1 MLEIFVVL
9 LDRLSLMVEYFLN
22 CYSCSNAATC
32 NMHAQFTAGENGNWF
47 ANFRTL
53 ATWISGLL
61 ATFVINLENF
71 SVYFLHGCWCFSLK
85 FGICGGNRNGIF
97 QTESYYMLLPLDIYS
112 RGVEAES
119 IEDTPWFNIPWC
131 FLMQMQVLP
140 SRTHPLMQ
148 MSAFGGYILSG
159 TKICS
164 SS

>member
-85 FGICGGNRNGIF
+85 FGICGGNRNGSF
-97 QTESYYMLLPLDIYS
+97 QTESYYMLLPHDIYS

-119 IEDTPWFNIPWC
+119 IEDTVIQYSLLFSDAN
-131 FLMQMQVLP
+131 
-140 SRTHPLMQ
+140 
-148 MSAFGGYILSG
+148 AG
-159 TKICS
+159 S
-164 SS
+164 SIKNSSIDADECLWGLHSQWDQDM